1 MDEPNSQLE
10 QMREVLRGDRQ
21 RAERRP
27 MRSVLTPVDARALR
41 RGRLRRML
49 RGLRRR

>member
-1 MDEPNSQLE
+1 MDESNSQLE
-10 QMREVLRGDRQ
+10 EMRELLRAERS
-21 RAERRP
+21 RAERRR